1 MVSLGSP
8 TDGEEGRVS
17 TRMEFRLPLL
27 PPPPPTSRIL
37 TGKWLAELDLEFS
50 TWRWCNSARHFVVE
64 VRYGL
69 MVGIEN
75 S

>member
-8 TDGEEGRVS
+8 ADGKEGRIS

-27 PPPPPTSRIL
+27 PPPPISPIL

-50 TWRWCNSARHFVVE
+50 AWRWCNSARHFVIE
-64 VRYGL
+64 VWFDGR
-69 MVGIEN
+69 N
-75 S
+75 

>member
-8 TDGEEGRVS
+8 ADGKVRRIS

-27 PPPPPTSRIL
+27 LPPPPTSRIL

-50 TWRWCNSARHFVVE
+50 AWRWCNSARHFVVE
-64 VRYGL
+64 VWFDGR
-69 MVGIEN
+69 N
-75 S
+75 

>member
-8 TDGEEGRVS
+8 TDGKEGRIS

-27 PPPPPTSRIL
+27 SLPPTSRIL

-50 TWRWCNSARHFVVE
+50 AWRRCNSARHFVLE
-64 VRYGL
+64 VWFDSR
-69 MVGIEN
+69 N
-75 S
+75 

>member
-8 TDGEEGRVS
+8 ADGKERRIS
-17 TRMEFRLPLL
+17 TRMEFRLP
-27 PPPPPTSRIL
+27 PPLPPTSRIL

-64 VRYGL
+64 VWFDSR
-69 MVGIEN
+69 N
-75 S
+75 